1 MKSHFLYP
9 EKSVFFAPMEG
20 ITEEPYRLALMK
32 TFPEWDLF
40 YTDFLRIP
48 TENNFTDKFI
58 LEHFGKTAYESPHLK
73 KKTAFQILANERCQI
88 PFACKQIERLGF
100 EHLDLNLGCPSKRVN
115 QHLGGAYLLSDLR
128 ALKNIVK
135 QIRSNYNHLF
145 TVKIRVGYKDDK
157 TFIDCIKLFEDE
169 GVQAIT
175 IHARTRDQLYKGLA
189 NWSYIEKAVKVTN
202 LPIIGNGDL
211 WTTSDIKNIFEQTG
225 CHSVMLGRGALKT
238 PWMAKILKNKNI
250 NLFETRKKLTPL
262 YFQSLQDEFKKNCPQ
277 ETFILK
283 RFKSFSR
290 NIFDDFPDH
299 EIVKRKFMR
308 SKSLQEFH
316 DLLGSLCQ

>member
-1 MKSHFLYP
+1 MTSRFLYP
-9 EKSVFFAPMEG
+9 KKSVFFAPMEG
-20 ITEEPYRLALMK
+20 VTDEPYRLALMK

-48 TENNFTDKFI
+48 TESYFTDKFI
-58 LEHFGKTAYESPHLK
+58 LEHFGKTAYDNLHLR
-73 KKTAFQILANERCQI
+73 KKTAFQILANEKCQI
-88 PFACKQIERLGF
+88 PYTCKQIERLGF

-128 ALKNIVK
+128 ALKNILK

-169 GVQAIT
+169 GVEAIT
-175 IHARTRDQLYKGLA
+175 IHGRTRDQLYKGLA
-189 NWSYIEKAVKVTN
+189 NWSYIEQAVKTTS

-238 PWMAKILKNKNI
+238 PWMAKILKIKDI
-250 NLFETRKKLTPL
+250 NHFEERKKWTRL
-262 YFQSLQDEFKKNCPQ
+262 YFQSLQNEFRKSCPQ
-277 ETFILK
+277 EAFILK

-290 NIFDDFPDH
+290 NIFDDFP
-299 EIVKRKFMR
+299 ENEVVKRKFMR
-308 SKSLQEFH
+308 SRSLQEFH